1 MVAMAKAKKTSRLNE
16 KSLQTPLAY
25 LITGLAMWLVAYVL
39 LLLATDSGSNLEWL
53 GFFVGFVW
61 GMVRIIQ
68 GLQRYLKKL

>member
-1 MVAMAKAKKTSRLNE
+1 MAKSKKKFKINE
-16 KSLQTPLAY
+16 KSMQTPIAY
-25 LITGLAMWLVAYVL
+25 LLTGLAMWLVAYIL

-53 GFFVGFVW
+53 GFFVGFSW

>member
-1 MVAMAKAKKTSRLNE
+1 MAKANKSPRLNE
-16 KSLQTPLAY
+16 KLLQTPFAY
-25 LITGLAMWLVAYVL
+25 LITGLAMWVVAYVL

-53 GFFVGFVW
+53 GFFVSFVW

>member
-1 MVAMAKAKKTSRLNE
+1 MAKSKNKSKISE
-16 KSLQTPLAY
+16 KSMQTPVAY
-25 LITGLAMWLVAYVL
+25 LITGLAMWLVAYIL

-53 GFFVGFVW
+53 GFFVAFSW